1 MTRALNRLAD
11 AVQRLHPVYF
21 ALVMATGILAI
32 AVHLEGMRFLAVA
45 LTYLN
50 SAAFAILSLM
60 TIARAVFYPAYF
72 LRDLA
77 DHNRGMEFLTIV
89 AGACIL
95 GAQFI
100 VILGQNRPAA
110 ALWSLS
116 LILWIGF
123 TYAIFT
129 AFTVKRHKPSLADG
143 LNSGWL
149 IAVVSTQAVAQLSLM
164 LLPWFGAHRREV
176 IFLALSLWLA
186 GGMLYIWII
195 SLIFYRYTFFHLAP
209 WDLRPPYW
217 IDMGAM
223 AISALVGTTLV
234 SNTGEPLLLD
244 LVPFLKGF
252 TMLFWATATWW
263 IPMLLILA
271 VWRHVVKRLGF
282 AYNPLY
288 WGAVFPLGVYAVATF
303 QLAGVTRLRFM
314 LWISMSFTY
323 IALTAWLAAFAG
335 LIRTLVRSPR

>member
-1 MTRALNRLAD
+1 MD
-11 AVQRLHPVYF
+11 
-21 ALVMATGILAI
+21 
-32 AVHLEGMRFLAVA
+32 
-45 LTYLN
+45 
-50 SAAFAILSLM
+50 
-60 TIARAVFYPAYF
+60 
-72 LRDLA
+72 
-77 DHNRGMEFLTIV
+77 FLTIV

-100 VILGQNRPAA
+100 VILGQNRVAA

-123 TYAIFT
+123 NYAVFA
-129 AFTVKRHKPSLADG
+129 AFTVKQNKPSLAEG
-143 LNSGWL
+143 INSGWL
-149 IAVVSTQAVAQLSLM
+149 IAVVATQAVAQLSLL
-164 LLPWFGAHRREV
+164 LLPEFGAHRREV
-176 IFLALSLWLA
+176 VFLALSFWLA

-209 WDLRPPYW
+209 SELRPPYW

-234 SNTGEPLLLD
+234 RSAGEPFLLELA
-244 LVPFLKGF
+244 PFLKGL

-271 VWRHVVKRLGF
+271 VWRHVVKPLGF

-288 WGAVFPLGVYAVATF
+288 WGAVFPLGVYAVATY
-303 QLAGVTRLRFM
+303 QLAEITDLRLM
-314 LWISMSFTY
+314 LRISRWFTY
-323 IALTAWLAAFAG
+323 IALAAWLAAFAG
-335 LIRTLVRSPR
+335 LIRTLMRPSWNRG